1 MKITAK
7 ILLTISTILSLFF
20 ISCNN
25 DNKNINVSNIK
36 VNLNIVRFDNIL
48 FSIKPDSLENKILDL
63 NKKYT
68 EFIDIFGNRII
79 NIGGTN
85 NANFIYLLKNFL
97 TDYDI
102 LQVQKQVSKKYSDI
116 NDIKSNLTNAFKH
129 YKFYYPDKK
138 IPLIYTTVT
147 GFNQSIIITDSL
159 LIIGLDKY
167 MGTNYDYYSR
177 LQIPYYMRKNMNR
190 ENIVPDCIRAVAIA
204 DFPFYDSLN
213 NVISNMVYEGKIQYF
228 INSLL
233 PDYPDSLKFRYTNNQ
248 LKWLDN
254 SEKSIWEFMVDKELL
269 FSTKYMD
276 IKRFTQDG
284 PFTPA
289 FSNDSPPRAGSWL
302 GYRIVCN
309 YMKNNPK
316 IKLQDLM
323 KENDYQKIL
332 NLSKYNP

>member
-1 MKITAK
+1 MKITVK
-7 ILLTISTILSLFF
+7 IFLIQILILSLFF
-20 ISCNN
+20 TSCN
-25 DNKNINVSNIK
+25 KNNADIDVSDIK
-36 VNLNIVRFDNIL
+36 VNLKIIRFDKIL
-48 FSIKPDSLENKILDL
+48 FDINPDSLKNEVPVLDE
-63 NKKYT
+63 KYN

-85 NANFIYLLKNFL
+85 NLNFVYLLHNFV

-102 LQVQKQVSKKYSDI
+102 LQVKKQVEKKYSNI
-116 NDIKSNLTNAFKH
+116 NDIKSGLENAFKH
-129 YKFYYPDKK
+129 YKYYYPQKH
-138 IPLIYTTVT
+138 IPDIYTTVT

-167 MGTNYDYYSR
+167 MGKNFDYYSR
-177 LQIPYYMRKNMNR
+177 LQIPYYLRRNMER
-190 ENIVPDCIRAVAIA
+190 ENIITDCMRAIAVAE
-204 DFPFYDSLN
+204 FPFYDSLN
-213 NVISNMVYEGKIQYF
+213 NVVSNMVYEGKIQYF
-228 INSLL
+228 LDKIL
-233 PDYPDSLKFRYTNNQ
+233 PDYPDSLKFRYTENQ
-248 LKWLDN
+248 LVWLEN
-254 SEKSIWEFMVDKELL
+254 SEKSMWEFMVDKELL

-289 FSNDSPPRAGSWL
+289 FSNDSPPRAGNWL

-316 IKLQDLM
+316 ITLQDLM